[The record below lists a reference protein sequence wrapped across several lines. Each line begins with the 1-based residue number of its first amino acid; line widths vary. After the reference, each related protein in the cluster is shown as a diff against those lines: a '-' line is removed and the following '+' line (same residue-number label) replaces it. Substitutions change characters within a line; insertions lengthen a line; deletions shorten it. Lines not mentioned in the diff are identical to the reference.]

1 MREPLPFAYQLII
14 DITHCKIQP
23 EQCFLVVIDFCS
35 LQHLYIG
42 DSLDES
48 LTAEA
53 AELFDEIPTTIAR
66 RSPSPSRAAQMRSL
80 SPVRGRSPAVADNT
94 LAMVQSAIHKR
105 GLQVQVRGYKA
116 TFKSCTSILVILFT

>member
-1 MREPLPFAYQLII
+1 M
-14 DITHCKIQP
+14 TVH
-23 EQCFLVVIDFCS
+23 
-35 LQHLYIG
+35 YIG

-53 AELFDEIPTTIAR
+53 IELFEEIPTTIAR

-105 GLQVQVRGYKA
+105 GLQVQVINHSRTKA
-116 TFKSCTSILVILFT
+116 VFADLSCNQFVSVENESSCGGCQRRSQRE

>member
-1 MREPLPFAYQLII
+1 MFILSNA
-14 DITHCKIQP
+14 
-23 EQCFLVVIDFCS
+23 
-35 LQHLYIG
+35 G
-42 DSLDES
+42 DSFDES

-53 AELFDEIPTTIAR
+53 VELFEEVPSTIAR

-105 GLQVQVRGYKA
+105 GLQVQVMKLHGLTVVKGLC
-116 TFKSCTSILVILFT
+116 FQQ